1 VISASGFGALT
12 TAAPGSWV
20 EIYGLNLSGGTREWT
35 TADFHGALAPT
46 SIGRTEVTIG
56 GQPAYISYVS
66 PHQVNAQVPENP
78 GMGSQPVVVT
88 TPEGASAA
96 VMITINPTAPGLF
109 APQAFNVSGKQYVAA
124 QFPGTDTW
132 VAPPGSISGLTTRQ
146 AKPGETILLYG
157 IGFGTVTP
165 NIIPGQI
172 VIQSNAITSPAQFS
186 FGAAPATLSSA
197 GLASGEV
204 GLYQFELVVPNVPNS
219 DLVPFTFTLGGA
231 NGTQT
236 LYTAVHD

>member
-1 VISASGFGALT
+1 MISASDFWALT
-12 TAAPGSWV
+12 VAAPGSWV
-20 EIYGLNLSGGTREWT
+20 EIYGLNLSGGTREWN
-35 TADFHGALAPT
+35 TADFQGVLAPT

-66 PHQVNAQVPENP
+66 PYQVDAQVPENP
-78 GMGSQPVVVT
+78 GTGPQQVTVT
-88 TPEGASAA
+88 TTEGTSAA
-96 VMITINPTAPGLF
+96 VTITINPTAPGLF
-109 APQAFNVSGKQYVAA
+109 APQTLNVSGKQYVAA

-132 VAPPGSISGLTTRQ
+132 VAPPNSISGLTTRQ

-165 NIIPGQI
+165 NVIPGQI
-172 VIQSNAITSPAQFS
+172 VIQSNAITAPAQFF

-197 GLASGEV
+197 GLVFGEV
-204 GLYQFELVVPNVPNS
+204 GVYQIELVVPNVPNS

-231 NGTQT
+231 NGTQS